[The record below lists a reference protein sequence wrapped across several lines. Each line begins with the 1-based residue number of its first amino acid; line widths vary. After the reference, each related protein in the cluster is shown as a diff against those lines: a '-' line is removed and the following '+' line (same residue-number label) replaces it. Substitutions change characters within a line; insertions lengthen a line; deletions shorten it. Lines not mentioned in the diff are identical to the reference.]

1 MSANPETPASTNRP
15 GRPAASAPPLPPAPH
30 EARWYMAG
38 HAAHFLG
45 VGFQGVLVPWLVAI
59 VLAET
64 PERVGIA
71 QMCSMLPML
80 MFILPGGATAD
91 RVELRGH
98 LLRLQVFV
106 ALPALG
112 LAAAI
117 AAGALSYATVLAY
130 VVVMSTAG
138 AWIVPARDSI
148 LTRIAMRSMGGAIP
162 RAVAMATSA
171 QFAAQVMGMLLA
183 AGAGLAGPLP
193 FLLGQ
198 TGLSLFA
205 AFATS
210 RLAPA
215 PPAPRGAAAH
225 HSRLKEM
232 AEGLARTWQD
242 ADIRAVMILMGLGG
256 VLYIGVFMVIFPL
269 LARDAYG
276 GGASEIAL
284 FTAAFFGGIGASS
297 FLLTRLPPIRRQGRA
312 IMLAMCAG
320 SITMTLVHFHPPFW
334 AVLALVLVWGLSAG
348 VSMST
353 ARAIVQARA
362 PDSHRGRML
371 AAFQLAMMGGG
382 PVGSLLAGYAAS
394 AFGLFDAILIP
405 PALMACLW
413 LGVFFL
419 TDLWHARDAGTGPH
433 PAD

>member
-1 MSANPETPASTNRP
+1 
-15 GRPAASAPPLPPAPH
+15 
-30 EARWYMAG
+30 MAG
-38 HAAHFLG
+38 HASHFLA

-71 QMCSMLPML
+71 QMFSMLPML
-80 MFILPGGATAD
+80 VFVMAGGATAD
-91 RVELRGH
+91 RMELRGH
-98 LLRLQVFV
+98 LFRLQVFV
-106 ALPALG
+106 ALPALV
-112 LAAAI
+112 LAAII
-117 AAGALSYATVLAY
+117 AFDALTYWAVIGY

-138 AWIVPARDSI
+138 AWIMPARDSI
-148 LTRIAMRSMGGAIP
+148 LTRIAVRSMGGAIP

-171 QFAAQVMGMLLA
+171 QFVAQVAGMLIAAA
-183 AGAGLAGPLP
+183 AGLVGAIP
-193 FLLGQ
+193 FLIAQ
-198 TGLSLFA
+198 TVLKLFT
-205 AFATS
+205 AFSTLQ
-210 RLAPA
+210 LAPA
-215 PPAPRGAAAH
+215 PPATAHGAVR
-225 HSRLKEM
+225 HSRLREM
-232 AEGLARTWQD
+232 TEGLTRTLAD
-242 ADIRAVMILMGLGG
+242 PDIRAVMILMGLGG

-269 LARDAYG
+269 LARDAYD
-276 GGASEIAL
+276 GGALEIAL

-320 SITMTLVHFHPPFW
+320 SVTMTLVHFQPPFW
-334 AVLALVLVWGLSAG
+334 AVLVLVLGWGLSAG
-348 VSMST
+348 ISMST

-394 AFGLFDAILIP
+394 VFGLFDAILIP
-405 PALMACLW
+405 PVLMLCLW
-413 LGVFFL
+413 LGVFFF
-419 TDLWHARDAGTGPH
+419 TGLWHAREQEMAPQ

>member
-1 MSANPETPASTNRP
+1 MH
-15 GRPAASAPPLPPAPH
+15 APH
-30 EARWYMAG
+30 AAEARWYMAG
-38 HAAHFLG
+38 HASHFLA

-71 QMCSMLPML
+71 QMFSMLPML
-80 MFILPGGATAD
+80 VFIMAGGATAD

-98 LLRLQVFV
+98 LFRLQIFV
-106 ALPALG
+106 AVPALL
-112 LAAAI
+112 LAAII
-117 AAGALSYATVLAY
+117 ALDALTYWAVIGYVL
-130 VVVMSTAG
+130 VMSTAG

-171 QFAAQVMGMLLA
+171 QFVAQVAGMLTAAA
-183 AGAGLAGPLP
+183 AGLLGAIP
-193 FLLGQ
+193 FLLAQ
-198 TGLSLFA
+198 TVLKLFT
-205 AFATS
+205 AFTTL

-215 PPAPRGAAAH
+215 PAPERAAGSG

-232 AEGLARTWQD
+232 TEGLSRTIAD
-242 ADIRAVMILMGLGG
+242 PDIRAVMILMGLGG
-256 VLYIGVFMVIFPL
+256 VLYIGVFLVIFPL

-276 GGASEIAL
+276 GGALEIAL

-297 FLLTRLPPIRRQGRA
+297 FMLTRLPPIRRQGRA

-320 SITMTLVHFHPPFW
+320 SVTMTLVHFQPPFW

-348 VSMST
+348 ISMST

-362 PDSHRGRML
+362 PESHRGRML

-382 PVGSLLAGYAAS
+382 PVGSVLAGYAAS
-394 AFGLFDAILIP
+394 VFGLFDAILIP
-405 PALMACLW
+405 PALMLCLW

-419 TDLWHARDAGTGPH
+419 TDLWQAREQEPAPL